1 MTKLHDEKSLW
12 SDSDLQCEL
21 EEITR
26 EILTRIEREA
36 VADGNIEIIHAPFK
50 SKKKKDTKYWETNT
64 NGDTIRVFFD
74 SDNVI
79 DRLKSIRAVT
89 GFSLYYDGEVDGI
102 LSTKNEFIKY
112 IIKDENG
119 KIIFEHTYT

>member
-89 GFSLYYDGEVDGI
+89 GFSLETTKRLINAFGYNISSFYD
-102 LSTKNEFIKY
+102 FR
-112 IIKDENG
+112 
-119 KIIFEHTYT
+119 